1 VHQKDIHW
9 EKQNEDEITDDKV
22 YLKGQMECAD
32 EGKGVQVERRN
43 KKREMIVI
51 SSIWDY
57 FSIRRY
63 LKCTK
68 TPKIHSYK

>member
-1 VHQKDIHW
+1 VYKKDIYW
-9 EKQNEDEITDDKV
+9 KKQDEDKITDDKV
-22 YLKGQMECAD
+22 YLKSQMECAD

-57 FSIRRY
+57 LSIRRY
-63 LKCTK
+63 LKYSK

>member
-1 VHQKDIHW
+1 MYQKDIYW
-9 EKQNEDEITDDKV
+9 KKQDEDEITDDKV

-32 EGKGVQVERRN
+32 EGKGVQVERCN

-57 FSIRRY
+57 LSIRRY
-63 LKCTK
+63 LKYTK
-68 TPKIHSYK
+68 TPEMHSYK